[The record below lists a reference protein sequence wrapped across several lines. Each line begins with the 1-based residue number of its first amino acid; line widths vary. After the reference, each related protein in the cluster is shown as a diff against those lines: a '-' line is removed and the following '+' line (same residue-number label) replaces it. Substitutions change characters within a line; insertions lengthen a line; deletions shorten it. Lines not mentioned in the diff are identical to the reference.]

1 MRARRVTPT
10 WKRLLVEYVVM
21 VSVYFLVFYLTK
33 DQILPSVVALVLTM
47 VLLRFAR
54 PKVRVPTTPPAAK

>member
-21 VSVYFLVFYLTK
+21 VSVYFIVWYLTK
-33 DQILPSVVALVLTM
+33 GQIVPSIVALVLTM
-47 VLLRFAR
+47 GLLRFAR
-54 PKVRVPTTPPAAK
+54 PKVRMPPMPPAAK